1 MSIAVS
7 VTVHPSVTL
16 RCLLL
21 CVCSAFIA
29 GVTFLAVASEAALP
43 VWLRL
48 SLLML
53 AGFAVFVGLYHDRQ
67 IRKILHIEISG
78 NGAIHV
84 TGPGLKPACV
94 DAKYPYLVELRQEA
108 KLLPESTV
116 WPCLLLLRLALREG
130 QQVTIPV
137 LQDSLNGEEF
147 RALSLAC
154 NWITRRAASKD
165 GN

>member
-7 VTVHPSVTL
+7 ATVYPSATL

-21 CVCSAFIA
+21 CVCGAFTASVIY
-29 GVTFLAVASEAALP
+29 LAVAPEAALP

-48 SLLML
+48 SLLMF

-84 TGPGLKPACV
+84 TGTGLKLACV
-94 DAKYPYLVELRQEA
+94 DAKCPQLVELRQEA

-116 WPCLLLLRLALREG
+116 WPCLLLLRLALCEG
-130 QQVTIPV
+130 QRVTIPV
-137 LQDSLNGEEF
+137 LRDSLNGEEF

-154 NWITRRAASKD
+154 NWITRRAPPKD